1 MISWFKKVPSKH
13 IDKSTTV
20 GDFVWYWPRFEPE
33 PFQVMVLEL
42 PSEKQNVKILAR
54 DQIKH
59 IHISFLWIKKED
71 AVKGGPV
78 IHMPIVKKVFPSLL
92 AMEIVSV
99 QPMTMPAGLTTFLD
113 YSYGNTTNTKTQSE
127 LEPSSSTIEKE
138 HIDSN
143 S

>member
-20 GDFVWYWPRFEPE
+20 GDLVWYWPRFEPE

-42 PSEKQNVKILAR
+42 PSEKQNVKILAK

-59 IHISFLWIKKED
+59 IPISFLWIKKED

-78 IHMPIVKKVFPSLL
+78 FYIPIVKKVFPTLI
-92 AMEIVSV
+92 ANEIVSV
-99 QPMTMPAGLTTFLD
+99 QPMTMPAGLTFFLD
-113 YSYGNTTNTKTQSE
+113 YSYGNTTNTKIQSE
-127 LEPSSSTIEKE
+127 LESQSFIQEE
-138 HIDSN
+138 NIDSN